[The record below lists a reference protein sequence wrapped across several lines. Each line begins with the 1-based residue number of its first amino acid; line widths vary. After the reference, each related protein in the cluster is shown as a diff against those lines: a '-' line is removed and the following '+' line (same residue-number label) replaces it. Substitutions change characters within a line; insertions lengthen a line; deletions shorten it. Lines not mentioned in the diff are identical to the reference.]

1 MWCSNWCLSGGAVAE
16 VRAREAGHLWEVTTE
31 VRCQSIDD
39 LGAPSL
45 TLLAVEDLVPDLP
58 VELDQLAVDR
68 EHRTSP
74 GRRDPG
80 LDLGEELRIGG
91 RQRSQPGS
99 WTVATR
105 LLDVYGPLWP
115 GF

>member
-1 MWCSNWCLSGGAVAE
+1 VVE

-68 EHRTSP
+68 EHRTST
-74 GRRDPG
+74 RSLDPR
-80 LDLGEELRIGG
+80 LDLGKERRIVG
-91 RQRSQPGS
+91 RQPSQPGS
-99 WTVATR
+99 GTAATR
-105 LLDVYGPLWP
+105 LLDVSGLLSF
-115 GF
+115 GL

>member
-1 MWCSNWCLSGGAVAE
+1 VAE

-31 VRCQSIDD
+31 VRSQSIDD
-39 LGAPSL
+39 LGAPSRALL
-45 TLLAVEDLVPDLP
+45 TLEDLVPDLP
-58 VELDQLAVDR
+58 VEPDQLAVDR

-80 LDLGEELRIGG
+80 LDLGEELRIVG